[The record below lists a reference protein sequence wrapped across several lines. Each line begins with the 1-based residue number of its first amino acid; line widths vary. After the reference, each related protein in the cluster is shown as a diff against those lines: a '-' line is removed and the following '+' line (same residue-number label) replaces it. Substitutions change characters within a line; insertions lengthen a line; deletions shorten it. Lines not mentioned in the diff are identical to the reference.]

1 MSKNLLIIFTRN
13 PELGKVKTRLAKTIG
28 NQAALSIYT
37 FLLNHT
43 QTITKEISA
52 TKQVYYSEEI
62 WEDDV
67 WDSSIFEKKLQSG
80 SDLGERM
87 HKAIKKGFDDGFTN
101 IVLIG
106 SDMYD
111 ISQADIEHAFS
122 CLKNNNFVIGP
133 AEDGGYYLIG
143 MNKLHPTVF
152 TNITWGTHT
161 VLDKTLEHLKNESF
175 TLVSLKNDIDTYE
188 DLKDIAVF
196 QPYLK

>member
-43 QTITKEISA
+43 QAITKEISA
-52 TKQVYYSEEI
+52 SKQVYYSEEI
-62 WEDDV
+62 WENDI

-87 HKAIKKGFDDGFTN
+87 HNAIKKGFDDGFTN

-111 ISQADIEHAFS
+111 INQVDIEHAFS

-143 MNKLHPTVF
+143 MNKLHLTVF
-152 TNITWGTHT
+152 TNITWGTYT

-188 DLKDIAVF
+188 DLKDIAIF

>member
-43 QTITKEISA
+43 QAITKEISA
-52 TKQVYYSEEI
+52 SKQVYYSEEI
-62 WEDDV
+62 WENDI

-87 HKAIKKGFDDGFTN
+87 HNAIKKGFDDGFTN

-161 VLDKTLEHLKNESF
+161 VLDKTLEHLTNESF